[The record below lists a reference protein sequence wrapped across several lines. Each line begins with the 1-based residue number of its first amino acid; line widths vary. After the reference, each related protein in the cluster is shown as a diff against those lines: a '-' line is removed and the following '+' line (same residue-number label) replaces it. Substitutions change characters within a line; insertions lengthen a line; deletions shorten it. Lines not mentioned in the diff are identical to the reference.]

1 MTQLYIPQI
10 GDLIRLTAPL
20 TISIAETNN
29 AWGNNVNDNSFWRIN
44 HADQPWDYQQSRF
57 ITDATLEVG
66 TVLAFRR
73 YHVSVHAKTND
84 VEVSIFAAPRADLT
98 PKKNGGRGLMLKLV
112 LPTSVLNRIEYEKVD
127 P

>member
-1 MTQLYIPQI
+1 MTQLYIPQL

-29 AWGNNVNDNSFWRIN
+29 AWGNNPNDNSFWRIVN
-44 HADQPWDYQQSRF
+44 VDEPWDYQRSRF
-57 ITDATLEVG
+57 ITDATLEIG

-84 VEVSIFAAPRADLT
+84 VEVSIFVSPRPDLT
-98 PKKNGGRGLMLKLV
+98 PKKNGGKGTMVKLV
-112 LPTSVLNRIEYEKVD
+112 LPTAVLNRIEYEKVI